1 MKDQHANWDYLYISS
16 NTLFEKATE
25 VYAQQKDGRIFEQI
39 AVKLISAETILIRL
53 KSQFWFMISGNN
65 IERKSWINQIVW
77 ITHMASNQEHPE
89 SGWRVWVPAMNF
101 QNLLR
106 YVLAHHE
113 KWDGSGYPNGIKVKK
128 TLTKQELLLLLI
140 PMMRWPETNISSE
153 NEQKEAKGELL
164 VARGTNM
171 NPRIVNVFVNQ

>member
-1 MKDQHANWDYLYISS
+1 
-16 NTLFEKATE
+16 
-25 VYAQQKDGRIFEQI
+25 
-39 AVKLISAETILIRL
+39 
-53 KSQFWFMISGNN
+53 
-65 IERKSWINQIVW
+65 
-77 ITHMASNQEHPE
+77 
-89 SGWRVWVPAMNF
+89 
-101 QNLLR
+101 
-106 YVLAHHE
+106 
-113 KWDGSGYPNGIKVKK
+113 VKK